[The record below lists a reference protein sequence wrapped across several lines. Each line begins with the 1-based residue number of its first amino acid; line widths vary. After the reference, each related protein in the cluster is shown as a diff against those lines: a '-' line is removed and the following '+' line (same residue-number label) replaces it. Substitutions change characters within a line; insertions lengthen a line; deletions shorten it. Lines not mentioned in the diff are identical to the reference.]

1 MFSLRRNCRTKM
13 ELPPRCKPALQPAP
27 ERHRARNNRFIPLPS
42 VRVLPPQNGERG
54 QAHGDGQQRAERCRK
69 PHGEQRVGEQPRG
82 DIRARNAHQHNR
94 QRVVHER
101 KVRFLAGAEVAAEA
115 EMHVRENA
123 VPDVAAQVLAAEQH
137 DAVVPGEHGD
147 NLLRREKDNDGNRR
161 SVHRRNRS
169 RIQKRPPRPLLLA
182 RAGSRTRL

>member
-1 MFSLRRNCRTKM
+1 MRRNCRTKM

-27 ERHRARNNRFIPLPS
+27 ERHRARNNRFILLPS

-54 QAHGDGQQRAERCRK
+54 QALDDGQQRVERSRK
-69 PHGEQRVGEQPRG
+69 PHGKQCVGEQPRG

-115 EMHVRENA
+115 EMHARENA

-137 DAVVPGEHGD
+137 DAAVPCEHGD
-147 NLLRREKDNDGNRR
+147 NLLRREKDDDGNLR
-161 SVHRRNRS
+161 SVHRRNSR
-169 RIQKRPPRPLLLA
+169 RIQKRLPHPLLLA